1 MTTPDA
7 DPPLGASTVAV
18 VHEWIASRAGSE
30 KVFERLAQV
39 FPSADL
45 FALSREPDVPMHV
58 ADRVIRTTV
67 LDNRLTRRRRGATL
81 PLMPLAWQLRGP
93 RRAYDVVMTS
103 HHAFASS
110 NRLAARSGSHFCY
123 VHSPARY
130 VWSPEL
136 DQRGASAWV
145 RPARTVLK
153 RVDRHAA
160 ARITDVAA
168 NSATVA
174 ERIGRY
180 WDREAR
186 VIYPPVDTEFFTPA
200 GRLDEP
206 SPSLL
211 GFGRWIP
218 YKRLDLVIRLG
229 AEAGLPVV
237 IAGHGPGAREL
248 RQIGAAAG
256 VPVTFVER
264 PSQER
269 VRELYRRA
277 SALIF
282 PTEEDFGLVP
292 VEAMACGTPVVA
304 LGRGGAAETVQ
315 DGLTGALVP
324 SVDVRDLRRGLDVAL
339 GAAPADCRA
348 RAEFFSQERFD
359 ERIVDWVSASLG

>member
-1 MTTPDA
+1 
-7 DPPLGASTVAV
+7 
-18 VHEWIASRAGSE
+18 
-30 KVFERLAQV
+30 
-39 FPSADL
+39 
-45 FALSREPDVPMHV
+45 MHV
-58 ADRVIRTTV
+58 SGRGIRTTV
-67 LDNRLTRRRRGATL
+67 LDNRLTRQRRGATL
-81 PLMPLAWQLRGP
+81 PLMPFAWQLRGP
-93 RRAYDVVMTS
+93 RRSYDVVMTS

-110 NRLAARSGSHFCY
+110 NRLATQSGSHFCY

-136 DQRGASAWV
+136 DDRGASPWI
-145 RPARTVLK
+145 RPARAVLK
-153 RVDRHAA
+153 KVDQRAA

-174 ERIGRY
+174 ERISRF
-180 WDREAR
+180 WDRDAR
-186 VIYPPVDTEFFTPA
+186 VIYPPVDTDFFTPA
-200 GRLDEP
+200 GPRDGR
-206 SPSLL
+206 SPFLL

-229 AEAGLPVV
+229 ADVGLPVV

-248 RQIGAAAG
+248 REIGAAAG
-256 VPVTFVER
+256 VPVTLVER

-269 VRELYRRA
+269 VRELYRSA
-277 SALIF
+277 SALVF

-324 SVDVRDLRRGLDVAL
+324 SVDVSDLRKGLDVAL

-359 ERIVDWVSASLG
+359 ERILDWVSATL